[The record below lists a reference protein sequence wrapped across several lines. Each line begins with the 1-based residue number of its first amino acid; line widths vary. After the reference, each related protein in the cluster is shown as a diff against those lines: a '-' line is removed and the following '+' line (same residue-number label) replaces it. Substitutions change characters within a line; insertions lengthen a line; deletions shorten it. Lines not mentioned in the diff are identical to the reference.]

1 MLTLRQTTLGEESL
15 KYIFFIFCFV
25 KTGTKDPHFGR
36 SCFGPTRYFI
46 YPLGVQLNKLVLGV
60 VSETLVGKQHSAD
73 IYRIFH

>member
-1 MLTLRQTTLGEESL
+1 MLTNKCYLFDYGGVEIT
-15 KYIFFIFCFV
+15 
-25 KTGTKDPHFGR
+25 HFGR